1 MSYCPECLAE
11 YKEGTAECIDC
22 HVPLNPGSPPRP
34 TPEPEAK
41 MVRLRSFKGPTA
53 SMDADMVREVL
64 DQEGIPC
71 ALPGETEILP
81 GIDEVQLLVREQ
93 DATRAQEIVE
103 AFLEAPPMDVQADD
117 KDDEDDAETVAP

>member
-1 MSYCPECLAE
+1 
-11 YKEGTAECIDC
+11 
-22 HVPLNPGSPPRP
+22 
-34 TPEPEAK
+34 

-103 AFLEAPPMDVQADD
+103 AFL
-117 KDDEDDAETVAP
+117 